1 MKNRKENILRMIL
14 IVDFLKEWNIIQ
26 MKYGN
31 QWKENYTENIKK
43 IDEIEENR

>member
-26 MKYGN
+26 MKYGS
-31 QWKENYTENIKK
+31 QWKENYIENIKK